1 MINDKETIFITNQE
15 VKTYLTETFGSE
27 IQFAPSEQK
36 NESHMGFSS
45 SISIDNVI
53 KRLRSIDSTK
63 LAAKKIRDVF
73 LAMDFN
79 FQGKF
84 CDAKDLRNSWEQ
96 FCIPDELG
104 NFKAEFSQI
113 K

>member
-1 MINDKETIFITNQE
+1 M
-15 VKTYLTETFGSE
+15 V
-27 IQFAPSEQK
+27 
-36 NESHMGFSS
+36 FSS
-45 SISIDNVI
+45 SISIDDVI

-84 CDAKDLRNSWEQ
+84 CDTKDLRNSWEQ